1 MHHQEQDSRRLALHA
16 AALDLIRSDEALI
29 QRALDILARWD
40 THVSVN
46 SKPLRDE
53 WVRILQER
61 DWELALSISERG
73 NQLRQ
78 ASPMA
83 CVLSTEGRMEI
94 IRSTATHRDLLHLL
108 SSENIAKASAHRYER
123 VALLP

>member
-1 MHHQEQDSRRLALHA
+1 MHHHEQDARSLALHIA
-16 AALDLIRSDEALI
+16 AVELMRSDETLI
-29 QRALDILARWD
+29 QRALDTLGRWD
-40 THVSVN
+40 THVSER

-61 DWELALSISERG
+61 DWSAALSVGERG

-83 CVLSTEGRMEI
+83 CVLPTERRLEV
-94 IRSTATHRDLLHLL
+94 IRATATHRDQLDLL
-108 SSENIAKASAHRYER
+108 SGENIAKALASAWS
-123 VALLP
+123 A